1 LTKIRRSAGV
11 MIIREV
17 TGEYFA
23 PVGNWH
29 IRETVRRAFNNRL
42 GTFQGLGEALD
53 LVQGRL
59 KDGRVKL
66 REIRA
71 IKRVLNQ
78 TRIDSFFD
86 S

>member
-1 LTKIRRSAGV
+1 
-11 MIIREV
+11 
-17 TGEYFA
+17 
-23 PVGNWH
+23 
-29 IRETVRRAFNNRL
+29 VRRAFNNRL